1 MNYDTIITLFGGIGM
16 FLLGMHLMTDGLK
29 MAAGKAL
36 RHILEHSTKTPIRA
50 VFSGVLITSLVQS
63 SSAVTVATIG
73 FVNAG
78 LLKLGQAVRVI
89 YGSNVGTTMTG
100 WLVALLGFHINI
112 QAMALPAIGVGMFL
126 KLFAKNERHSA
137 LGLAFTGFG
146 VLFLGIDF
154 LKSAFTGIESS
165 FDLAALAGTGLMN
178 ELLFLG
184 TGFVMTLLMQSSS
197 AAMALTLTAAGSGWI
212 PIEAAAAMVIGTN
225 LGTTSTA
232 MLAAIG
238 ATPNAKRVAASHVI
252 FNLITGAVALL
263 TLPLWLW
270 CISYLGVWLDGG
282 SSHVATMLA
291 LFHTLFNLLGVLLM
305 WPLTARM
312 VVYLETL
319 FHRAEDDES
328 NPRHLDL
335 TLVDTPELAHVALG
349 KELQR
354 VAVLV
359 GGMSADAISTEASVS
374 MRLRKDLYIVMKLAD
389 AIGGFIVRLRQV
401 ALPEYLS
408 PSFSHALTAIR
419 YFVEVADLS
428 RNVDE
433 QQSEGPPALTPNI
446 QAALSDYRKFVV
458 LSLCIDN
465 DKHLLFEA
473 EHREAYLLELDAK
486 YEALKMML
494 MHAGTAGDIAVRHVV
509 NTVELVKDT
518 RRMAKQMLKG
528 LVALQSFTTISTVE
542 SKAEGQDEESVKV
555 VKSDA
560 GTDEATVIEDK
571 VL

>member
-1 MNYDTIITLFGGIGM
+1 MSYDTIISLLGGIGM

-36 RHILEHSTKTPIRA
+36 RHILEHSTKTPMRG
-50 VFSGVLITSLVQS
+50 VFSGILITSLVQS

-100 WLVALLGFHINI
+100 WLVALLGFHVNI
-112 QAMALPAIGVGMFL
+112 QVMALPAIGLGMFL
-126 KLFAKNERHSA
+126 KLFAREEKYAA
-137 LGLAFTGFG
+137 LGIAFTGFG

-154 LKSAFTGIESS
+154 LKAAFTGVGSS

-238 ATPNAKRVAASHVI
+238 ATPNAKRVAASHVF

-270 CISYLGVWLDGG
+270 SISYLGAWINGG
-282 SSHVATMLA
+282 NGHIATMLA
-291 LFHTLFNLLGVLLM
+291 LFHTLFNVLGVMLM

-312 VVYLETL
+312 VAYLETL
-319 FHRAEDDES
+319 FHRAEDDEA
-328 NPRHLDL
+328 NPRYLDL

-349 KELQR
+349 NELQR
-354 VAVLV
+354 VALLV
-359 GGMSADAISTEASVS
+359 AGMAADAVSTEASQS
-374 MRLRKDLYIVMKLAD
+374 KGLKRDLQVVMKLAD
-389 AIGGFIVRLRQV
+389 AIGAFIARLRQV
-401 ALPEYLS
+401 VLPEYLS
-408 PSFSHALTAIR
+408 PSFSHALASIR
-419 YFVEVADLS
+419 YFVDVSHSS
-428 RNVDE
+428 RQVDMA
-433 QQSEGPPALTPNI
+433 QSEESPALTPKI
-446 QAALSDYRKFVV
+446 QEAFGEYRKHVVAALQIEEGGYALWD
-458 LSLCIDN
+458 
-465 DKHLLFEA
+465 EA
-473 EHREAYLLELDAK
+473 QRASYLLELDRHYAG
-486 YEALKMML
+486 LKMML
-494 MHAGTAGDIAVRHVV
+494 MYVGTTGEIPVRQVV
-509 NTVELVKDT
+509 DMIELCKDT
-518 RRMAKQMLKG
+518 KTMAKQMVKG
-528 LVALQSFTTISTVE
+528 MVALHDFMSLTAI
-542 SKAEGQDEESVKV
+542 KAEEEECAADEGEHDDVLEVNAES
-555 VKSDA
+555 
-560 GTDEATVIEDK
+560 EAE
-571 VL
+571 LPRL

>member
-36 RHILEHSTKTPIRA
+36 RHILEHSTKTPMRA
-50 VFSGVLITSLVQS
+50 VFSGILITSLVQS

-78 LLKLGQAVRVI
+78 LLKLTQAVRVI

-126 KLFAKNERHSA
+126 KLFAKEERYAA
-137 LGLAFTGFG
+137 LGLALTGFG

-165 FDLAALAGTGLMN
+165 FDLAALAGVGFIN
-178 ELLFLG
+178 ELMFLG

-197 AAMALTLTAAGSGWI
+197 AAMALTLTAAGSGLI

-232 MLAAIG
+232 VLAAIG

-263 TLPLWLW
+263 SLPLWLW
-270 CISYLGVWLDGG
+270 FITHLGAWFDGG
-282 SSHVATMLA
+282 TSQVATMLA
-291 LFHTLFNLLGVLLM
+291 LFHTMFNVLGVLLM
-305 WPLTARM
+305 WPLTTRM
-312 VVYLETL
+312 VTYLETL
-319 FHRAEDDES
+319 FHRAEDDAS

-349 KELQR
+349 NELQR
-354 VAVLV
+354 VALLV
-359 GGMSADAISTEASVS
+359 GAMSADAISTEASVS
-374 MRLRKDLYIVMKLAD
+374 KRLRTDLHIVMKLAD
-389 AIGGFIVRLRQV
+389 AIGAYIVRLRQV

-408 PSFSHALTAIR
+408 PSFTHGLTAIR
-419 YFVEVADLS
+419 YFIEVADLS
-428 RNVDE
+428 RKVDE
-433 QQSEGPPALTPNI
+433 QQSEAPPALTPNV
-446 QAALSDYRKFVV
+446 QQALSEYRQLAVVALGINSGDHQLFDASYRK
-458 LSLCIDN
+458 S
-465 DKHLLFEA
+465 
-473 EHREAYLLELDAK
+473 YLVELEAK
-486 YEALKMML
+486 YEALKLML
-494 MHAGTAGDIAVRHVV
+494 MHAGTAGDIPVRHVV
-509 NTVELVKDT
+509 NMVELLKDT
-518 RRMAKQMLKG
+518 RNMAKQMLKG
-528 LVALQSFTTISTVE
+528 LVALQSFTALSAIE
-542 SKAEGQDEESVKV
+542 SESVEHEDNTG
-555 VKSDA
+555 SDRKIQ
-560 GTDEATVIEDK
+560 GETPTKMNQSTIVE
-571 VL
+571 

>member
-1 MNYDTIITLFGGIGM
+1 MNYNTIISLLGGIGM

-36 RHILEHSTKTPIRA
+36 RHILEHSTKTPVRA
-50 VFSGVLITSLVQS
+50 MFSGILITSLVQS

-100 WLVALLGFHINI
+100 WLVALIGFHINI
-112 QAMALPAIGVGMFL
+112 QAMALPAIGLGMLL
-126 KLFAKNERHSA
+126 KLFAKDERHAA
-137 LGLAFTGFG
+137 LGLAFSGFG

-165 FDLAALAGTGLMN
+165 FDLTALAGTGLIN

-184 TGFVMTLLMQSSS
+184 VGFVMTLLMQSSS
-197 AAMALTLTAAGSGWI
+197 AAMAITLTAAGSGWI

-232 MLAAIG
+232 MLAAVG
-238 ATPNAKRVAASHVI
+238 ATPNAKRVAAAHVI
-252 FNLITGAVALL
+252 FNVMTGAVALL

-270 CISYLGVWLDGG
+270 LISQLGTWLDGG
-282 SSHVATMLA
+282 ISQVATMLA
-291 LFHTLFNLLGVLLM
+291 LFHTLFNLFGVLLM
-305 WPLTARM
+305 WPLTAKM
-312 VVYLETL
+312 VSYLETL
-319 FHRAEDDES
+319 FQRAEDDES

-354 VAVLV
+354 VALLV
-359 GGMSADAISTEASVS
+359 GAMSADAINTEASIS
-374 MRLRKDLYIVMKLAD
+374 QRLRKDLYIVMKLAD

-419 YFVEVADLS
+419 YFVEAADLS
-428 RNVDE
+428 RKVDE
-433 QQSEGPPALTPNI
+433 QQSEDPPTLTPNI

-458 LSLCIDN
+458 LTLRIDN
-465 DKHLLFEA
+465 N
-473 EHREAYLLELDAK
+473 EHPWCEMERRKAYLSELDSK

-528 LVALQSFTTISTVE
+528 FVALQNFIALSDVE
-542 SKAEGQDEESVKV
+542 SEAAEQEKKHGKMAESDEGA
-555 VKSDA
+555 DH
-560 GTDEATVIEDK
+560 TTVIAK
-571 VL
+571 